1 MITIK
6 GGSWY
11 CEDMHMDRE
20 NDQEVRLWNEGSIQW
35 KSKLAK

>member
-11 CEDMHMDRE
+11 YEDMHMDRE
-20 NDQEVRLWNEGSIQW
+20 NDQEARLWMKAILSGNQN
-35 KSKLAK
+35 